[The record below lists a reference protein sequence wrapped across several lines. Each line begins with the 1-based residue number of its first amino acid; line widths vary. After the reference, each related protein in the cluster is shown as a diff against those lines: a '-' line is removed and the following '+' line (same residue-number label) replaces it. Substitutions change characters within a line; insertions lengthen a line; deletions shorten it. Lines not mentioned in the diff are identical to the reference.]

1 MTIDFCC
8 VDSCVQ
14 YTVRG
19 PVKPLK
25 PKKLM
30 YADCCAKDETT
41 AMKTMH
47 SIPCFSD
54 TTRLITAVWILK
66 ISLKT
71 QKNPKSE
78 LAFKALQGRC
88 PSGGKPAGFAFRA
101 EPRRNP
107 GGNTRVTTLYG
118 PSF

>member
-78 LAFKALQGRC
+78 LAFSLAGVPVRREA
-88 PSGGKPAGFAFRA
+88 GGVWGGAPRKPWSV
-101 EPRRNP
+101 EE
-107 GGNTRVTTLYG
+107 TRG
-118 PSF
+118 